1 MNIWDIQSLRSAH
14 CTFSPAWHSKASGQ
28 ERLDYKPA
36 AHSSVTLLLQD
47 CTAKKLPQLQAPSD
61 AFSTPSCIHLTLFRS
76 CPTILPSTWQTCS
89 PLLVR
94 TSPSPILMLCWYFT
108 LRETKPTQPLFSNAG
123 SHQRFGLCNQT
134 LKQFCLHLQL
144 HELLI
149 WRFFYKIS
157 GADLPQMILELWWLA
172 LWGEERRSISYA
184 EIQQSDPSFSFT
196 LSMQLSWA
204 YTSVLLLFPFSCI
217 IASTKLVRNRIAR
230 RQDSQ
235 DSMFFKI

>member
-1 MNIWDIQSLRSAH
+1 MHFPLQVASTWL
-14 CTFSPAWHSKASGQ
+14 FSEVVQLFFLPHD
-28 ERLDYKPA
+28 RPA
-36 AHSSVTLLLQD
+36 ALCWSGHPP
-47 CTAKKLPQLQAPSD
+47 LPYWCSADISPWGKPS
-61 AFSTPSCIHLTLFRS
+61 
-76 CPTILPSTWQTCS
+76 LPS
-89 PLLVR
+89 
-94 TSPSPILMLCWYFT
+94 
-108 LRETKPTQPLFSNAG
+108 LFFQMPAVIKGSVFAIRPWSNFAYIY
-123 SHQRFGLCNQT
+123 SWMNYWS
-134 LKQFCLHLQL
+134 
-144 HELLI
+144 EV
-149 WRFFYKIS
+149 FFYKIS

-217 IASTKLVRNRIAR
+217 TASTKLVRNRIAR